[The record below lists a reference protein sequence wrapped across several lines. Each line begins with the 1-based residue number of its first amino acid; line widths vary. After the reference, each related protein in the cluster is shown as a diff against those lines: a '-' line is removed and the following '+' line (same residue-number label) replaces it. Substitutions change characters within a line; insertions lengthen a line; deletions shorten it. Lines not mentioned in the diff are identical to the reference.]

1 MCSCILR
8 SRFIFHLWKNPYTP
22 KITKLRAFSPYI
34 WLVKRMYPT
43 TWTKLDLCALFC
55 VCVCLLFFVSCV
67 FRFCLN
73 VLVFLC
79 SCWLL
84 LLLISSSSFSV
95 FHFHRH
101 SFMNYVPVY
110 TPYTEKELTLVHL
123 SAWESTREQN
133 DFNLVNVNVPIL
145 ACYYWRR
152 FVGPLF
158 SHSVSL

>member
-1 MCSCILR
+1 MHLTLP
-8 SRFIFHLWKNPYTP
+8 FH
-22 KITKLRAFSPYI
+22 FSPMEKSVHTENYEI
-34 WLVKRMYPT
+34 KSILSVHMVGKTNVSYDMD
-43 TWTKLDLCALFC
+43 KIGSLCAVLC
-55 VCVCLLFFVSCV
+55 MCLLFFVSCV